1 MFNDPVNS
9 TGHLGGDCG
18 IRFEAQMFVMAVFGD
33 GALERVTEA
42 VGALRN
48 GNLACHP
55 EGAVQSG
62 IPVFDSFFWP
72 WKVLDWMV
80 AKSIP
85 QNLRNC
91 R

>member
-9 TGHLGGDCG
+9 TGHLGSDCG
-18 IRFEAQMFVMAVFGD
+18 IRFAAQMFVMAVFGD

-55 EGAVQSG
+55 EGAAQSG
-62 IPVFDSFFWP
+62 IRIF
-72 WKVLDWMV
+72 
-80 AKSIP
+80 
-85 QNLRNC
+85 
-91 R
+91 